1 MNQDLATIEPIEETI
16 DRLIDR
22 LRQNRGDLTIHATDL
37 SGWSLGARFYPL
49 MYLLARTCGARDW
62 ITGIELS
69 QHLLGRLNS
78 LQIHHVF
85 PKALLYEH
93 GYERSEVNAIANFAF
108 LTQESNLAIS
118 DKPPH
123 EYLAEIAERDL
134 NLLESQWIPL
144 EPELW
149 RVDRYRDFLEARRE
163 LLAKAAND
171 LLTRLNGSEV
181 EGGVMEDLPKV
192 ETERPSVEHIPGGI
206 VDDQEEEEIL
216 RLVSWIEEQD
226 LPEPELMY
234 ELADRNTN
242 ETVAVLDVAWPKGL
256 QTGLSSPVCLL
267 LAEPDDVARA
277 ANNAGF
283 RYFTDMPSF
292 KEYVRREIP
301 AEVG

>member
-1 MNQDLATIEPIEETI
+1 
-16 DRLIDR
+16 
-22 LRQNRGDLTIHATDL
+22 
-37 SGWSLGARFYPL
+37 
-49 MYLLARTCGARDW
+49 
-62 ITGIELS
+62 
-69 QHLLGRLNS
+69 
-78 LQIHHVF
+78 
-85 PKALLYEH
+85 
-93 GYERSEVNAIANFAF
+93 
-108 LTQESNLAIS
+108 
-118 DKPPH
+118 
-123 EYLAEIAERDL
+123 
-134 NLLESQWIPL
+134 
-144 EPELW
+144 
-149 RVDRYRDFLEARRE
+149 
-163 LLAKAAND
+163 
-171 LLTRLNGSEV
+171 
-181 EGGVMEDLPKV
+181 VMEDLPKV